1 MTGVLGFTLA
11 CAAVFL
17 VAGGVASLPAWLLA
31 RVAAR
36 ATWVAARRA
45 DLALVAGLLPLL
57 VAVAVLTGVVLPSVV
72 DAVGWRPDHC
82 EGHDHHVHLCLV
94 HADTIPARL
103 AAIGAIAS
111 VLVVLRGAGALVT
124 LGRTHRHVR
133 ALERL
138 GRAEGDIVRLPG
150 SPRLCHAAG
159 ALRPRVLL
167 SDALATSVTPEQL
180 AAAIEH
186 ERAHLRRRDPLASA
200 LLALA
205 SFAALP
211 FAARAASRSFRDAA
225 EEAADADA
233 ARVHGGIGV
242 ADALLAV
249 ARVQTQV
256 PLLAF
261 AEGGLERRVRALL
274 AGAPTARARGL
285 VVSAFLIA
293 TGLAAALIVADG
305 IHHAVES
312 LLG

>member
-11 CAAVFL
+11 CAVVVL

-36 ATWVAARRA
+36 GSWSAARRA
-45 DLALVAGLLPLL
+45 DLALVAGLLPLF
-57 VAVAVLTGVVLPSVV
+57 VALAVLAGVVLPSFA

-82 EGHDHHVHLCLV
+82 AGHDHHVHLCLV

-103 AAIGAIAS
+103 AAFGAIAS
-111 VLVVLRGAGALVT
+111 VLVVLRAAGGLFA

-133 ALERL
+133 AIERL
-138 GRAEGDIVRLPG
+138 GRADGDVVRLPG
-150 SPRLCHAAG
+150 SARLCHAAG
-159 ALRPRVLL
+159 VLRPRVLL
-167 SDALATSVTPEQL
+167 SDALAMAVTPVQL
-180 AAAIEH
+180 AAALEH

-211 FAARAASRSFRDAA
+211 FAARAASLSFRAAA

-233 ARVHGGIGV
+233 ARVHGGIAV

-249 ARVQTQV
+249 ARLQTST

-261 AEGGLERRVRALL
+261 AEGALERRVRALL
-274 AGAPTARARGL
+274 AEAPSVRARGL
-285 VVSAFLIA
+285 IVSAILVVV
-293 TGLAAALIVADG
+293 GLVAALLGADG
-305 IHHAVES
+305 IHHGVES
-312 LLG
+312 VLG

>member
-1 MTGVLGFTLA
+1 MTGVLGFALA
-11 CAAVFL
+11 CAAVFAT
-17 VAGGVASLPAWLLA
+17 AGGVASLPAWALA

-36 ATWVAARRA
+36 LSWPAARRA
-45 DLALVAGLLPLL
+45 DLALLAGLLPLL
-57 VAVAVLTGVVLPSVV
+57 VALAVLAGVVLPSVA

-82 EGHDHHVHLCLV
+82 AGHEHHVHLCLV
-94 HADTIPARL
+94 HAAAITARL
-103 AAIGAIAS
+103 AALGAMAAAFI
-111 VLVVLRGAGALVT
+111 VLRGTRTLVAL
-124 LGRTHRHVR
+124 HRSHGHVS

-138 GRAEGDIVRLPG
+138 GRAEGDVVRLPG

-167 SDALATSVTPEQL
+167 SDALATSVTSAQL
-180 AAAIEH
+180 AAALEH
-186 ERAHLRRRDPLASA
+186 ERAHLRRRDPLARVV
-200 LLALA
+200 LALA

-211 FAARAASRSFRDAA
+211 FAARAAASAFRDAA

-233 ARVHGGIGV
+233 AALHGGIGV

-249 ARVQTQV
+249 ARVQTRA
-256 PLLAF
+256 PLFAF

-274 AGAPTARARGL
+274 AERPAERARGL
-285 VVSAFLIA
+285 AVAALLIA
-293 TGLAAALIVADG
+293 ASLAAAVAGADG